1 MVEGLHRNL
10 AGGSAK
16 RPVICFLSRK
26 APARYKD
33 LDAEILG
40 RHFNVSRVD
49 YSYSLRSLLQFLRA
63 LYCCDVVVSWF
74 ANPWLSFL
82 LPLVPKRVRI
92 VVIAG
97 GYDVADC
104 PALDYGA
111 RRRPLIG
118 RVTRRLLK
126 RAHLVLPVSQF
137 NEAEMLGWVQPA
149 RTQLVY
155 NAVDFPEFCLL
166 PRRPRKQKVVT
177 VGAIESFISK
187 RKGHYVFIEVA
198 CELPE
203 VEFVLI
209 GKPMDKTIETLKALA
224 PSNVRFTGY
233 VTRQEMIQEM
243 LSASVYLQM
252 SAHEAFGVS
261 VAEAMACGCYPIVSA
276 ETALPEVVGTSGRA
290 LPASPISKVVDAV
303 SDALTQGSHALVDPD
318 RIRREFGVAQRE
330 KQLVAAIK
338 EFIHING

>member
-1 MVEGLHRNL
+1 MIEDTDT
-10 AGGSAK
+10 AE

-40 RHFNVSRVD
+40 RHFKVLRVD
-49 YSYSLRSLLQFLRA
+49 YSYTLESILQFRGA
-63 LYCCDVVVSWF
+63 VKRCDVIVSWF
-74 ANPWLSFL
+74 ANPWFGLL

-111 RRRPLIG
+111 RRRPFWGML
-118 RVTRRLLK
+118 TRRLLK
-126 RAHLVLPVSQF
+126 RANLVLPVSKF
-137 NEAEMLGWVQPA
+137 NEAEMLTWVQPA
-149 RTQLVY
+149 QTRLVY
-155 NAVDFPEFCLL
+155 NAVDFPEFSLV
-166 PRRPRKQKVVT
+166 PNRSRQQKVVT

-187 RKGHYVFIEVA
+187 RKGHFVFIDVA
-198 CELPE
+198 RQLPE

-209 GKPMDKTIETLKALA
+209 GKPMDDTIEYLKELA

-261 VAEAMACGCYPIVSA
+261 VAEAVACGCYPIVSVD
-276 ETALPEVVGTSGRA
+276 TALPEVIGTCGRV
-290 LPASPISKVVDAV
+290 LPVNPISDVVDAV
-303 SDALTQGSHALVDPD
+303 SNALSQASYTLVDPV
-318 RIRREFGVAQRE
+318 RIRQKFGVAQRE
-330 KQLVAAIK
+330 QQLVAVIK
-338 EFIHING
+338 ELINENG